1 MKQMAADNGRTN
13 DEIHQCIGQN
23 IENRT
28 CRTDPKHKF
37 ADTGSIPFSGLG
49 QKLFV
54 HIIPGNRRTGD
65 IVNQIQQNQ
74 MYRRHRQEGQK
85 STGDQNR
92 KNITKIRRS
101 RHLDIFNH
109 ISIGFTA
116 FKNTLFQ
123 NQQIFFQ

>member
-28 CRTDPKHKF
+28 CRTDPKHKLLTLEASHF
-37 ADTGSIPFSGLG
+37 LAWSKTLCPHYPRESP
-49 QKLFV
+49 
-54 HIIPGNRRTGD
+54 
-65 IVNQIQQNQ
+65 
-74 MYRRHRQEGQK
+74 YRRYRKSDSAKSDVSTPSAGRQK